1 MNKPSQNSKVK
12 PGAFANSTGAKSSC
26 TPLNLSPAGSLSVE
40 SIITKSQIRHIPME
54 RLEEEMSDIAGLR
67 IMCQFVEDIH
77 QVVQIIRNRKDM
89 KVLIERDY
97 ITNKRKAAIA
107 PITW

>member
-1 MNKPSQNSKVK
+1 M
-12 PGAFANSTGAKSSC
+12 
-26 TPLNLSPAGSLSVE
+26 E

-89 KVLIERDY
+89 KVLIERDH
-97 ITNKRKAAIA
+97 ICTKAEWLSFLPLGNRVSGAVD
-107 PITW
+107 